1 MRPRLEQRACPCGG
15 GDGRLPSRP
24 PSQPAQTPTSAAPAS
39 SSPLIDRQFEVS
51 ALSGGSVGR
60 LCGSGG
66 RVWSGDRSPS
76 LVCVFSGRLCVLG
89 LWILLGLETGLFV
102 SRGLFVSVCPPGT
115 SARFG
120 NVPGAGAF
128 GGFDSPAGL
137 RLRLLLLLA
146 RDVQSAVPSLRSS
159 VVYAPYRRRSECAVC
174 CFRCLWVWGIL
185 VALIRLVGFLV
196 GLRLRA
202 SPSGFAFGL
211 RLRASPSGPPEAT
224 TRLMAHGRCPG
235 SFSDSPKNTHGTSRS
250 YLPRNTAVRRFGAFP
265 ALLVAIHLR
274 EELSGW
280 GRRLFVHV
288 WHQFMDQWMSFGD
301 RERSDRALLAELWRV
316 FPPQLNE
323 PALPAVKP
331 RQ

>member
-1 MRPRLEQRACPCGG
+1 MVNFGGPGDSSCPCWQLWRPRRRAWPPLVTADACAAAETAGCRL
-15 GDGRLPSRP
+15 GRRRSRRRAP
-24 PSQPAQTPTSAAPAS
+24 NSAAPAS

-89 LWILLGLETGLFV
+89 LWILFGLETGLFV

-115 SARFG
+115 SARFC

-159 VVYAPYRRRSECAVC
+159 VVYAPYRRRSECAVR
-174 CFRCLWVWGIL
+174 CFRCL
-185 VALIRLVGFLV
+185 
-196 GLRLRA
+196 
-202 SPSGFAFGL
+202 
-211 RLRASPSGPPEAT
+211 
-224 TRLMAHGRCPG
+224 
-235 SFSDSPKNTHGTSRS
+235 
-250 YLPRNTAVRRFGAFP
+250 
-265 ALLVAIHLR
+265 
-274 EELSGW
+274 
-280 GRRLFVHV
+280 
-288 WHQFMDQWMSFGD
+288 
-301 RERSDRALLAELWRV
+301 
-316 FPPQLNE
+316 
-323 PALPAVKP
+323 
-331 RQ
+331 